1 MGALPPAPLVV
12 AAAVPQVQH
21 REGPLRL
28 LEINGGDID
37 AHAPIGSQ
45 DGTPVA
51 DDIHLAAGQVARVDT
66 VAGNIHRIAV
76 NLGAGLD
83 GRIPV
88 VEHLQAVHLE
98 LVFILARGDRAD
110 GGLPDAVGALFHFLD
125 EDLSLAEGQLDHPG
139 LRGLE
144 AERDH
149 SVRADHR
156 RERRLRGLPPPG
168 GGESLRL
175 QGHGHEK
182 GDGSQ
187 YLSHKV
193 HV

>member
-1 MGALPPAPLVV
+1 M
-12 AAAVPQVQH
+12 PQIQH
-21 REGPLRL
+21 RERPFRL
-28 LEINGGDID
+28 LEIDGGDID
-37 AHAPIGSQ
+37 AHAPVGSQ
-45 DGTPVA
+45 DRTPVA
-51 DDIHLAAGQVARVDT
+51 DDIHLASGQDPLVDT
-66 VAGNIHRIAV
+66 VAGDFHGVAID
-76 NLGAGLD
+76 LGAGLD

-88 VEHLQAVHLE
+88 IEHLQAVHLE

-110 GGLPDAVGALFHFLD
+110 GGLPDAVWTLFHLLD

-144 AERDH
+144 TERDH
-149 SVRADHR
+149 SIRTDHR
-156 RERRLRGLPPPG
+156 RERRLGGLPPPG